1 MSEVNLGIPMSSPV
15 TSICCCTDCMTK
27 TRDESR
33 ERHEQARFM
42 NIKNTMAHKCVIWTR
57 AGNAIFAD
65 KLKSRGRQTK
75 KICEQGQSLK
85 IWNNEFGVEITVL
98 SRLACALDVQTRL
111 SLGIGKGV
119 KMLMSREITD
129 WT

>member
-1 MSEVNLGIPMSSPV
+1 
-15 TSICCCTDCMTK
+15 
-27 TRDESR
+27 
-33 ERHEQARFM
+33 M
-42 NIKNTMAHKCVIWTR
+42 NIQDTMAHKCVIWTR
-57 AGNAIFAD
+57 EGNAIFAD

-98 SRLACALDVQTRL
+98 RGLACALDVQTRL